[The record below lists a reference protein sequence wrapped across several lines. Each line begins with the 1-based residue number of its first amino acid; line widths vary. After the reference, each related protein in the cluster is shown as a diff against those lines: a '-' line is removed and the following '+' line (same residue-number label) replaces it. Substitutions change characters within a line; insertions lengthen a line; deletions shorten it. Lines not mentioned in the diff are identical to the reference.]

1 MSLGPLDDDRIKD
14 VKIFIYSILAKDRI
28 YGIDAD
34 DLVADV
40 ILELVSALSQGT
52 IRNTTGAGIAAW
64 VWTCTS
70 RKIFRYREHEK
81 EKRSVDDLD
90 ADDEQMIADGIKII
104 DAREVLRRLTEE
116 EIVWL
121 IEVEAGQTT
130 EQKRRARYV
139 RECLL
144 LKLSGKKRPSKHH
157 WRVRKPRPKKK
168 KTRRA

>member
-34 DLVADV
+34 DLAAEVM
-40 ILELVSALSQGT
+40 LELVTALSLGT

-64 VWTCTS
+64 VWTCTR

-81 EKRSVDDLD
+81 EKQAVDDLG
-90 ADDEQMIADGIKII
+90 DDDVTPMIVDGIKII
-104 DAREVLRRLTEE
+104 DAREVLHRLTEE

-121 IEVEAGQTT
+121 VDFEVEEGQTT

-157 WRVRKPRPKKK
+157 WRVRKPKKK
-168 KTRRA
+168 KRRG